1 MKQPLQA
8 IWMTA
13 GDKHDGTPRRVAAFM
28 IDGEWT
34 EIHHGETILVH
45 KEREQEFRT
54 RYLKKCKGPI
64 IYKTAYEAEHKGK
77 V

>member
-1 MKQPLQA
+1 
-8 IWMTA
+8 MTA
-13 GDKHDGTPRRVAAFM
+13 GDTHDGTLRSVAAVM
-28 IDGEWT
+28 SDGEWP

-54 RYLKKCKGPI
+54 RYLKKCNGPI
-64 IYKTAYEAEHKGK
+64 IYKTTYEAEHKGK